1 MTVTNS
7 QEKILVDTNME
18 VYKRIGL
25 TMLFL
30 VFGVFGVWSA
40 VAPLDG
46 AAHAPGTVMVK
57 SYSQVV
63 QHLEGGI
70 ISEIMVRNGDRV
82 TAGEPLLTIDNTQA
96 QAQLEI
102 ANAQFIGLK
111 AREAR
116 LMAERDKLDHVSYP
130 TVLDSGINGV
140 RQEIEAQD
148 EIFRSQKAALEGS
161 VDVLEQRIEQ
171 LQSKL
176 IGLAALKVSKEELA
190 ASFSEELAD
199 VEALL
204 SQGFSDKQKL
214 RELERAVATLEGEA
228 AELSANISS
237 TEVQIGETRLQII
250 QTEHE
255 FHNDVVNQLG
265 ETQTGLNDSNERV
278 NALGDI
284 VRRTVVRAPVAGIVT
299 GMQFHSVNGVIG
311 PGTPIASIVPQNEEL
326 IVEAQVSPNDI
337 DRVALGMEATIRFSA
352 FGSSVPTITGKLI
365 NLSADRLVD
374 EQTGMPYYQS
384 QIEVT
389 EEGRADLGN
398 LVLLPGMPAEVF
410 ITTGSRTFL
419 QYLFKPFTNALARTF
434 IED

>member
-1 MTVTNS
+1 MTNS

-96 QAQLEI
+96 QAELEI

-214 RELERAVATLEGEA
+214 RELERAAATLEGEA
-228 AELSANISS
+228 AELSASISS

-255 FHNDVVNQLG
+255 FHSDVVNQLG

-278 NALGDI
+278 DALGDI

-389 EEGRADLGN
+389 EEGRTDLGN

>member
-1 MTVTNS
+1 VTNS

-18 VYKRIGL
+18 VPKRVGL
-25 TMLFL
+25 TVLFL

-46 AAHAPGTVMVK
+46 AARAPGTVMVK

-70 ISEIMVRNGDRV
+70 ISEIMVRDGDRV

-116 LMAERDKLDHVSYP
+116 LMAERDKLDRVSYP
-130 TVLDSGINGV
+130 TDLDSGINGV

-176 IGLAALKVSKEELA
+176 IGLAALKASKEELA

>member
-1 MTVTNS
+1 MTNS

-18 VYKRIGL
+18 VPKRVGL
-25 TMLFL
+25 TILFL

-46 AAHAPGTVMVK
+46 AARAPGTVMVK

-70 ISEIMVRNGDRV
+70 ISEIMVRDGDRV

-116 LMAERDKLDHVSYP
+116 LMAERDKLDRVSYP
-130 TVLDSGINGV
+130 TDLDSGINGV

-176 IGLAALKVSKEELA
+176 IGLAALKASKEELA

-214 RELERAVATLEGEA
+214 RELERAAATLEGEA

>member
-1 MTVTNS
+1 MTNS

-18 VYKRIGL
+18 VPKRVGL
-25 TMLFL
+25 TVLFL

-46 AAHAPGTVMVK
+46 AARAPGTVMVK

-70 ISEIMVRNGDRV
+70 ISEIMVRDGDRV

-116 LMAERDKLDHVSYP
+116 LMAERDKLDRVSYP
-130 TVLDSGINGV
+130 TDLDSGINGV

-176 IGLAALKVSKEELA
+176 IGLAALKASKEELA

-278 NALGDI
+278 DALGDI

-389 EEGRADLGN
+389 EEGRTDLGN

>member
-1 MTVTNS
+1 MTNS

-18 VYKRIGL
+18 VPKRVGL
-25 TMLFL
+25 TILFL

-46 AAHAPGTVMVK
+46 AARAPGTVMVK

-70 ISEIMVRNGDRV
+70 ISEIMVRDGDRV

-116 LMAERDKLDHVSYP
+116 LMAERDKLDRVSYP
-130 TVLDSGINGV
+130 TDLDSGINGV

-176 IGLAALKVSKEELA
+176 IGLAALKASKEELA

>member
-1 MTVTNS
+1 MTNS

-18 VYKRIGL
+18 VPKRVGL
-25 TMLFL
+25 TVLFL

-46 AAHAPGTVMVK
+46 AARAPGTVMVK

-70 ISEIMVRNGDRV
+70 ISEIMVRDGDRV

-116 LMAERDKLDHVSYP
+116 LMAERDKLDRVSYP
-130 TVLDSGINGV
+130 TDLDSGINGV

-176 IGLAALKVSKEELA
+176 IGLAALKASKEELA

>member
-1 MTVTNS
+1 MTSS

-18 VYKRIGL
+18 VPKRVGL
-25 TMLFL
+25 TVLFL

-46 AAHAPGTVMVK
+46 AARAPGTVMVK

-70 ISEIMVRNGDRV
+70 ISEIMVRDGDRV

-116 LMAERDKLDHVSYP
+116 LMAERDKLDRVSYP
-130 TVLDSGINGV
+130 TDLDSGINGV

-176 IGLAALKVSKEELA
+176 IGLAALKASKEELA

>member
-1 MTVTNS
+1 MTNS

-18 VYKRIGL
+18 VPKRVGL
-25 TMLFL
+25 TVLFL

-46 AAHAPGTVMVK
+46 AARAPGTVMVK

-70 ISEIMVRNGDRV
+70 ISEIMVRDGDRV

-116 LMAERDKLDHVSYP
+116 LMAERDKLDRVSYP
-130 TVLDSGINGV
+130 TDLDSGINGV

-176 IGLAALKVSKEELA
+176 IGLAALKASKEELA

-374 EQTGMPYYQS
+374 QQTGMPYYQS

-389 EEGRADLGN
+389 EEGRTDLGN

>member
-1 MTVTNS
+1 MTNS

-18 VYKRIGL
+18 VPKRVGL
-25 TMLFL
+25 TILFL

-70 ISEIMVRNGDRV
+70 ISEIMVRDGDRV

-116 LMAERDKLDHVSYP
+116 LMAERDKLDRVSYP
-130 TVLDSGINGV
+130 TDLDSGINGV

-176 IGLAALKVSKEELA
+176 IGLAALKASKEELA

-214 RELERAVATLEGEA
+214 RELERAAATLEGEA

>member
-1 MTVTNS
+1 MTNS

-18 VYKRIGL
+18 VPKRVGL
-25 TMLFL
+25 TVLFL

-46 AAHAPGTVMVK
+46 AARAPGTVMVK

-70 ISEIMVRNGDRV
+70 ISEIMVRDGDRV

-176 IGLAALKVSKEELA
+176 IGLAALKASKEELA

-278 NALGDI
+278 DALGDI

-389 EEGRADLGN
+389 EEGRTDLGN

>member
-18 VYKRIGL
+18 VPKRVGL
-25 TMLFL
+25 TILFL

-70 ISEIMVRNGDRV
+70 ISEIMVRDGDRV

-116 LMAERDKLDHVSYP
+116 LMAERDKLDRVSYP
-130 TVLDSGINGV
+130 TDLDSGINGV

-176 IGLAALKVSKEELA
+176 IGLAALKASKEELA

-214 RELERAVATLEGEA
+214 RELERAAATLEGEA

>member
-1 MTVTNS
+1 MTNS

-18 VYKRIGL
+18 VPKRVGL
-25 TMLFL
+25 TILFL

-46 AAHAPGTVMVK
+46 AARAPGTVMVK

-70 ISEIMVRNGDRV
+70 ISEIMVRDGDRV

-116 LMAERDKLDHVSYP
+116 LMAERDKLDRVSYP
-130 TVLDSGINGV
+130 TDLDSGINGV

-176 IGLAALKVSKEELA
+176 IGLAALKASKEELA

-278 NALGDI
+278 DALGDI

-311 PGTPIASIVPQNEEL
+311 PGTPIANIVPQNEEL